1 MTSNRICLF
10 ADTLHY
16 PEGGGHFWVYLNWA
30 LGFRRNGCQVVWME
44 SARRDSPKLARNVPE
59 LCNRLRRFGID
70 ALALVA
76 GRGEDANERV
86 APGAWTLGEAAEA
99 CDLLLNFRYGAAQS
113 VVKSFRRSALMDID
127 PGLLQVW
134 ISEGTVRVAP
144 HDLYFTTG
152 ETVGRSDAAF
162 PDCGLPWRRVRP
174 SVALAEWP
182 VRKANCSA
190 PFTTITN
197 WDAKEWLAFG
207 GVSQANNKRVGFEP
221 FLELPGRTRQSLELA
236 VGLGDDEAEERRL
249 RSLGWR
255 LQNPEE
261 VAGSPESYRE
271 YVASSRGEFSCAKPS
286 CVLLKNAW
294 VSDRTLCYLASG
306 KPAVVQ
312 HTGRSEY
319 LPEREGMFRVRDLAE
334 AADAL
339 ETAAADYERHGRAAR
354 QLAETY
360 FDAAANARRVLE
372 DVE

>member
-1 MTSNRICLF
+1 MISNRICVF
-10 ADTLHY
+10 ADTLLY

-30 LGFRRNGCQVVWME
+30 LGFRRNGCEVVWME
-44 SARRDSPKLARNVPE
+44 HARPDSPKLARNVPA
-59 LCNRLRRFGID
+59 LIDRLRRFGID

-76 GRGEDANERV
+76 GNGDDADERV
-86 APGAWTLGEAAEA
+86 ATGAWTLAEAAEA
-99 CDLLLNFRYGAAQS
+99 SGLLVNFRYGAAES
-113 VVKSFRRSALMDID
+113 VVKRFRRSALMDID
-127 PGLLQVW
+127 SGLLQVW
-134 ISEGTVRVAP
+134 ISEGTVKVAP

-152 ETVGRSDAAF
+152 ETVGRGDAAF
-162 PDCGLPWRRVRP
+162 PDCGLHWRRVRP
-174 SVALAEWP
+174 SVALPEWP
-182 VRKANCSA
+182 VRKADSSS

-197 WDAKEWLAFG
+197 WEAREWLEFG
-207 GVSQANNKRVGFEP
+207 SVSQANDKRVGFEP

-236 VGLGDDEAEERRL
+236 VCLGDNAAEDRRL

-255 LQNPEE
+255 LRNPEE

-271 YVASSRGEFSCAKPS
+271 YVAASRGEFSCAKPS
-286 CVLLKNAW
+286 CILLRNAW

-306 KPAVVQ
+306 KPVVVQ

-319 LPEREGMFRVRDLAE
+319 LPEREGMFRVRDVAE

-339 ETAAADYERHGRAAR
+339 ETAAVDYERHSRAAR

-372 DVE
+372 DVV